1 MGKGKRGKERS
12 PPRLP
17 LPLSLIFVKYAAARR
32 ARCGGVFLRDEEREK
47 RRAARWR
54 RVLLSP
60 MTPTLLRPA
69 PPPVGWVYFGRGG
82 F

>member
-1 MGKGKRGKERS
+1 MGKGKRGRRGARLVSLPLFRSFLSNMPRPARGAVAFFCAMRKERS
-12 PPRLP
+12 
-17 LPLSLIFVKYAAARR
+17 
-32 ARCGGVFLRDEEREK
+32 EER
-47 RRAARWR
+47 R